1 MAIRIEEFEKVIQQK
16 RGEFNL
22 IKKQL
27 NTAQDNV
34 EKYKVLLE
42 SILEAQR
49 VIQTVAVA
57 TQSSVVFRINDI
69 VNKVIQ
75 AGFPEY
81 SFELKYEVHRS
92 KSEAVMKFY
101 CLDEPIDVMDDSGGL
116 ADLATTGLRFALW
129 SLSTTANVILLDEAL
144 KFVSADLRGRA
155 AEILVEICHSL
166 NVQVIM
172 STHLEEVIEKADT
185 VIKVRK
191 KGKYSSV
198 M

>member
-34 EKYKVLLE
+34 DKYKVLLD
-42 SILEAQR
+42 SILEAQK

-101 CLDEPIDVMDDSGGL
+101 CLDEPIEPTEDSGGVL
-116 ADLATTGLRFALW
+116 DLATTGLRFALW
-129 SLSTTANVILLDEAL
+129 SLSNTANIIILDEAL